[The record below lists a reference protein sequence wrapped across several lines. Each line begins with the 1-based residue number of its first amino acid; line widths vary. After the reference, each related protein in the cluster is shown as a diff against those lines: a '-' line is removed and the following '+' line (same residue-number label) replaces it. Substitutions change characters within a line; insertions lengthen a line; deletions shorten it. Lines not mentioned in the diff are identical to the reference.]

1 MVKNAFTG
9 LGVLGFAVGVCKSCH
24 NLACSDEAL
33 MERSDVFT
41 IKAVAQDDF
50 EDVPIPDGPAPAAG
64 APHTSVNSSAGKAA
78 Q

>member
-1 MVKNAFTG
+1 MSQSR
-9 LGVLGFAVGVCKSCH
+9 L
-24 NLACSDEAL
+24 SDEAL